1 MNLSHLKAKWGT
13 MGRDEI
19 RRAQG
24 ALFGRYLRDHV
35 LPFSAFYRD
44 FFKQHGLD
52 PGRFHALDDL
62 RRIPFISKTDLLPT
76 AEHPQ
81 RSRELVLIP
90 DKKTLSKQPRVIASA
105 LIRGR
110 KATKAALN
118 REYRPVFLTSTTGR
132 SAEPVPFIYTQY
144 DLDRLTLA
152 GQRIVEVVGATED
165 DRLINMFPY
174 APHLAFWLGH
184 YATTYSNLFCISSGG
199 GKVMGTEGNIRLMM
213 KTKPSTLIGMP
224 TFLYHL
230 LQQAGDEGHRCET
243 LRLLILGGEKVPDGM
258 RQKLRELAMKLGAPR
273 VDVVAT
279 YGFTEAK
286 MAWVECPF
294 PHDQPSPGYHL
305 TPDMAIFEIVDPE
318 TGELQPD
325 GAPGEIVYTTL
336 DARGTVVLR
345 YRTGDC
351 ADGGLVYEPCPC
363 CKRLLPRI
371 VGNITRLSN
380 RMEVQLDKI
389 KGTIVD
395 FNALEQTLDND
406 PALGSWQL
414 ELRKTN
420 DDPLEIDELILH
432 AEKTAAVDDDVA
444 VREINDRF
452 CAVTELRL
460 NQILFH
466 DAAEMRRR
474 QGVGVELKEKR
485 IVDNRPH
492 DGKPAPPQTF
502 VERRGAPHR
511 ISPRRIEKI

>member
-1 MNLSHLKAKWGT
+1 MNANAFRDRWGT
-13 MGRDEI
+13 MTRDEI

-24 ALFGRYLRDHV
+24 DLFSHCLRDHV
-35 LPFSAFYRD
+35 MPFSAFYRD
-44 FFKQHGLD
+44 FFKQHKLD
-52 PGRFHALDDL
+52 PASFRTLDDL

-81 RSRELVLIP
+81 RSREMVLIP
-90 DKKTLSKQPRVIASA
+90 DEKTMSRRPRVIASA
-105 LIRGR
+105 LLRGR
-110 KATKAALN
+110 KATKISLN

-132 SAEPVPFIYTQY
+132 SAEPVPFIYTQH

-184 YATTYSNLFCISSGG
+184 YATTYSSLFCISSGG
-199 GKVMGTEGNIRLMM
+199 GKVMGTEGNIRLMA
-213 KTKPSTLIGMP
+213 KTKPSALIGMP

-230 LQQAGDEGHRCET
+230 LQQAGDEGRTCET
-243 LRLLILGGEKVPDGM
+243 LRMLILGGEKVPDGM
-258 RQKLRELAMKLGAPR
+258 RQKLRELAMKLGAKH

-294 PHDQPSPGYHL
+294 PHDGPSPGYHL
-305 TPDMAIFEIVDPE
+305 TPDMAIFEIIDPD
-318 TGELQPD
+318 TGEVQPD
-325 GAPGEIVYTTL
+325 GAPGEIVYTAL
-336 DARGTVVLR
+336 NARGSVVLR

-351 ADGGLVYEPCPC
+351 ASGGLVYEPCPC

-371 VGNITRLSN
+371 VGNITRRSN
-380 RMEVQLDKI
+380 RMEVMLDKL

-395 FNALEQTLDND
+395 FNALEQTFDND

-432 AEKTAAVDDDVA
+432 AEKTSDQSDEDAVN
-444 VREINDRF
+444 EINDRF

-492 DGKPAPPQTF
+492 DGKPAPPRTH

-511 ISPRRIEKI
+511 ISPRRVESL